1 MADFLKR
8 FNQTVAGTRTD
19 ISDYLSVIGVTGD
32 FKRVE
37 GIQTILNSWN
47 NILIT
52 PKRSYIFDPEYGS
65 DLYKLVF
72 DPADETTQ
80 EKIREEVID
89 TIERYDNRATIKNVE
104 ISFLPNMK
112 GFQVNIDVS
121 YKGNLSQLG
130 MVIDQSTYFKFFES
144 VQE

>member
-8 FNQTVAGTRTD
+8 FNQTVAGTRTE

-32 FKRVE
+32 FKRVD

-80 EKIREEVID
+80 EKIREEVVD
-89 TIERYDNRATIKNVE
+89 TIERYDNRATIKNVS
-104 ISFLPNMK
+104 INFLPNRK

-121 YKGNLSQLG
+121 YKGSLSQLE
-130 MVIDQSTYFKFFES
+130 MIVDQSTYFKFFES